1 MKHGIPLRTL
11 QQRRREDALKLKVL
25 RLQIKV
31 GVEALDRANSLKSP
45 TSISSTTWKNW
56 RHRGQADSLSPV
68 AAVEAWRHPRPI
80 SAVALI
86 SHSRVGA
93 STTGA
98 SVSRT
103 RA

>member
-11 QQRRREDALKLKVL
+11 QQRRREGALKLKVL

-31 GVEALDRANSLKSP
+31 GVEALDRGEFAEIADVDLDHYLEKLATPRASGLAES
-45 TSISSTTWKNW
+45 
-56 RHRGQADSLSPV
+56 RRRG
-68 AAVEAWRHPRPI
+68 EARCHPRAI
-80 SAVALI
+80 GAVALI

-98 SVSRT
+98 SASRT

>member
-31 GVEALDRANSLKSP
+31 GVEALDRGELAEIADVDLEH
-45 TSISSTTWKNW
+45 TWKNW